1 MEPLAPT
8 LRRLDNATLGD
19 RASAALLDHIRTQQ
33 MQPGSSL
40 PSEVKLTELLGVS
53 RPVVREALRNLRGLG
68 IIEIFNGRGAV
79 VRELSPASLEVFFAH
94 ALQTIDNSLIE
105 LMELRTGLECE
116 AAALAAERHSAADA
130 EAMKTLVDE
139 MRAALGDAERYSRL
153 DAELHVAISRA
164 SGNQLYLHMV
174 QSIRSAMQEASLR
187 GMQLRLGR
195 EEVAAVQQMHEAIV
209 ARIVARDVD
218 GAFREMKRHMLAATR
233 VFRQQDQR

>member
-1 MEPLAPT
+1 MEQLAPA

-19 RASAALLDHIRTQQ
+19 RASAALLDHIRTQK

-40 PSEVKLTELLGVS
+40 PSEARLTELLGVS

-68 IIEIFNGRGAV
+68 VIEIFNGRGAV

-105 LMELRTGLECE
+105 LMELRAGLECE

-130 EAMKTLVDE
+130 EAMKTLAGE
-139 MRAALGDAERYSRL
+139 MRAALEDAQRYSRL

-164 SGNQLYLHMV
+164 SGNQLFLHMV
-174 QSIRSAMQEASLR
+174 QSIRTAMQEASLR

-195 EEVAAVQQMHEAIV
+195 EEVAAVQHMHEGIV
-209 ARIVARDVD
+209 AAIIAGDSA
-218 GAFREMKRHMLAATR
+218 GAYREMKRHMQMATEAFRR
-233 VFRQQDQR
+233 VG

>member
-19 RASAALLDHIRTQQ
+19 RASAALLEHIRAEQL
-33 MQPGSSL
+33 QPGSSL
-40 PSEVKLTELLGVS
+40 PSEAKLTELLGVS

-94 ALQTIDNSLIE
+94 ALQTIDNSLID

-116 AAALAAERHSAADA
+116 AAALAAERHGEADA
-130 EAMKTLVDE
+130 AEMQRLVGE
-139 MRAALGDAERYSRL
+139 MRAALGEAERYSRL

-164 SGNQLYLHMV
+164 SGNPLYLHMV
-174 QSIRSAMQEASLR
+174 QSIRTAMQEASLR

-195 EEVAAVQQMHEAIV
+195 EEVAAVQQMHETVV
-209 ARIVARDVD
+209 ARIMARDPD
-218 GAFREMKRHMLAATR
+218 GAFREMKRHMQMATEAFRR
-233 VFRQQDQR
+233 VG